1 MKHTDGYFELRHST
15 ARGTSR
21 LFRQTWLPHT
31 DARAAVL
38 LVHGLGEHSSRYEH
52 VAEHLTSRG
61 FAVFAIDHYGHGK
74 SDGRMGYVERFS
86 VYLDGVSALLG
97 RIQTEQPRLPLFLVG
112 HSMGGLIAAAFLLE
126 HQAAFQAC
134 VLSGPAIKSD
144 QAPPAVVIA
153 LIRLISA
160 LAPTVPLIQ
169 LDASGVSRD
178 QNVVD
183 VYVNDPLV
191 HHGKLSARLIA
202 EMSGAMKTTLASAS
216 EIKLPMIFMHGEA
229 DVLTAPSGS
238 EEMFKKVSSPDKTLK
253 IYPGLFHEI
262 FNEPEKE
269 TVLADMSSWLEAH
282 L

>member
-1 MKHTDGYFELRHST
+1 LRHTDGYLELRHSI

-21 LFRQTWLPHT
+21 LFRQTWLPDT

-52 VAEHLTSRG
+52 VAEHLTGRG
-61 FAVFAIDHYGHGK
+61 FAVYTLDHYGHGK

-97 RIQTEQPRLPLFLVG
+97 RMQTEQPQLPLFLVG
-112 HSMGGLIAAAFLLE
+112 HSMGGLIAAGFLLE

-134 VLSGPAIKSD
+134 VLSGPAIKSE

-169 LDASGVSRD
+169 LDATGVSRD

-183 VYVNDPLV
+183 EYVNDPLV
-191 HHGKLSARLIA
+191 HHGKLSARLIS
-202 EMSGAMKTTLASAS
+202 EMAGAMKTTLASAS
-216 EIKLPMIFMHGEA
+216 EIKLPIIFMHGEA
-229 DVLTAPSGS
+229 DILTAPSGS